1 MSDNSHPPGP
11 PPSAEVAST
20 ILPSVRRS
28 VRHKFL
34 VVVLAITTSALLVM
48 SAILVAFDLQSYHDS
63 AVSDL
68 LAQADLMG
76 RATAAALAFDDA
88 DAARENLALL
98 KVSPKV
104 TAAAIYRANGKL
116 FASYAVEGAD
126 PTDFPITPEVAGH
139 RADGGYLTAFKRIE
153 GRGGLLGT
161 VYVKARY
168 ELWDRL
174 FHYLAILSAV
184 LLVSLLLAAWMSS
197 WLQGTITQPI
207 LAITGVARKV
217 MNQRD
222 FSLRVHKTTED
233 EIGYLVDTFNAMLA
247 EVGQRSQALEESHA
261 SLQLEM
267 QTRRAAEERLL
278 VADRRKD
285 EFLATLAHELRNPLA
300 PISNALAILRARPAD
315 SAAGETARAM
325 MERQLR
331 QLVRLVDDLLD
342 VSRITTGKMELQLER
357 VELRSIVQ
365 SAVETAVPMIEARR
379 HRLEVALPGRPVLL
393 NADATRLAQ
402 VFLNLLNNAAKF
414 TPEGGRI
421 SLVAELDVMGEL
433 VVTVSDNGIG
443 IAPEMLPAIFEMF
456 AQVDHSI
463 ERTQAGLG
471 VGLSLARHL
480 VGLHGGTIVAE
491 SPGLGQ
497 GSRFVV
503 WLAVLP
509 AQSDREYRRTD
520 AAATAGEDPH
530 RFRILLS
537 DDNED
542 FAASLELMLS
552 SLGHEIRVTNDGET
566 ALEAFGEFRPD
577 FAFLDIGLPKLN
589 GYDLAM
595 RIRGMPDAGNTVLV
609 AITGWGQASDR
620 QRSRDAGFDYHLVK
634 PAEFQQIIDILDK
647 PGRTA
652 GPRQSPSTG

>member
-1 MSDNSHPPGP
+1 
-11 PPSAEVAST
+11 
-20 ILPSVRRS
+20 
-28 VRHKFL
+28 
-34 VVVLAITTSALLVM
+34 
-48 SAILVAFDLQSYHDS
+48 
-63 AVSDL
+63 
-68 LAQADLMG
+68 
-76 RATAAALAFDDA
+76 
-88 DAARENLALL
+88 
-98 KVSPKV
+98 
-104 TAAAIYRANGKL
+104 
-116 FASYAVEGAD
+116 
-126 PTDFPITPEVAGH
+126 
-139 RADGGYLTAFKRIE
+139 
-153 GRGGLLGT
+153 
-161 VYVKARY
+161 
-168 ELWDRL
+168 
-174 FHYLAILSAV
+174 
-184 LLVSLLLAAWMSS
+184 VSLLLAAWMSS